1 MKSPFV
7 KLRFAL
13 LAILMALPAL
23 TLRVQA
29 RDFSSSVTESTEIQK
44 LRPEFKVPDEPNQLF
59 YVQRSPNANT
69 VIYAA
74 KLDARGNFD
83 SRGPVEAF
91 WRKFNID
98 GSKQPLNFIERMM
111 AYGVKLNPHKPGRP
125 VTFTIAALPQR
136 KLTLGWDAQ
145 RHPQATMTMG
155 GRVVKL
161 AYVYLHVVEGG
172 LIPSVPGLDIFG
184 TDLANGKAVHE
195 HLTER

>member
-1 MKSPFV
+1 MRF
-7 KLRFAL
+7 RFAL
-13 LAILMALPAL
+13 LAVLMTLPAL
-23 TLRVQA
+23 TLRAQA
-29 RDFSSSVTESTEIQK
+29 RDFSSSVTESAEIQQ

-74 KLDARGNFD
+74 KLDAQGNFD

-98 GSKQPLNFIERMM
+98 GSKQPLNFMERMM
-111 AYGVKLNPHKPGRP
+111 AYGVKVNARKAGEPI
-125 VTFTIAALPQR
+125 TFTIASLPQR

-145 RHPQATMTMG
+145 HHPQATMTIG
-155 GRVVKL
+155 SRAVKL

-172 LIPSVPGLDIFG
+172 LMPSVPELDIFG

>member
-1 MKSPFV
+1 M
-7 KLRFAL
+7 AL
-13 LAILMALPAL
+13 LISLPA
-23 TLRVQA
+23 QA
-29 RDFSSSVTESTEIQK
+29 RDFSSSVSESAEIVH

-59 YVQRSPNANT
+59 YVQRSPNSNT
-69 VIYAA
+69 VVYAA
-74 KLDARGNFD
+74 KLDAQGNFD

-98 GSKQPLNFIERMM
+98 SSKQPLNFMERMM
-111 AYGVKLNPHKPGRP
+111 AYGVKVNARKAGEPI
-125 VTFTIAALPQR
+125 TFTIASLPQR

-145 RHPQATMTMG
+145 HHPQATMTIG
-155 GRVVKL
+155 SRVVKL

-172 LIPSVPGLDIFG
+172 LMPSVPELDIFG

>member
-1 MKSPFV
+1 MRF
-7 KLRFAL
+7 RFAL
-13 LAILMALPAL
+13 LAVLMTLPAV
-23 TLRVQA
+23 TLRAQA
-29 RDFSSSVTESTEIQK
+29 RDFSSSVTESAEIQQ

-74 KLDARGNFD
+74 KLDAQGNFD

-98 GSKQPLNFIERMM
+98 GSKQPLNFMERMM
-111 AYGVKLNPHKPGRP
+111 AYGVKVNARKAGEPI
-125 VTFTIAALPQR
+125 TFTIASLPQR

-145 RHPQATMTMG
+145 HHPQATMTIG
-155 GRVVKL
+155 SRVVKL

-172 LIPSVPGLDIFG
+172 LMPGVPELDIFG

>member
-1 MKSPFV
+1 MRF
-7 KLRFAL
+7 RFAL
-13 LAILMALPAL
+13 LAVLMTLPAV
-23 TLRVQA
+23 TLRAQA
-29 RDFSSSVTESTEIQK
+29 RDFSSSVTESAEIQQ
-44 LRPEFKVPDEPNQLF
+44 LRPEFKVPDEPKQLF

-74 KLDARGNFD
+74 KLDAQGNFD

-98 GSKQPLNFIERMM
+98 GSKQPLNFMERMM
-111 AYGVKLNPHKPGRP
+111 AYGVKVNARKAGEPI
-125 VTFTIAALPQR
+125 TFTIASLPQR

-145 RHPQATMTMG
+145 HHPQATMTIG
-155 GRVVKL
+155 SRVVKL

-172 LIPSVPGLDIFG
+172 LMPSVPELDIFG